1 MNTPPT
7 ANVAVV
13 LLPGF
18 PMGALG
24 ILMERFA
31 LAAQSPQVFS
41 LSGSSVPARHGVRI
55 QAEVL
60 ASVPRSPQALFL
72 CGGRQHSGEPPLR
85 AAMRGRLMAH
95 ARQAHYC
102 IGIGSGVLVLAQL
115 GLLEN
120 RTCSAPE
127 ELHSRLLALEP
138 GLALSSQGMARDQ
151 RIWTCSDEE
160 MLPLMLDTLLAD
172 WQGSGSG
179 RGDSPRG
186 EVGDRALLAEAQA
199 LMRSNL
205 SEPLTTGEIADYLQV
220 TSKKLERV
228 FKRLSG
234 QLPARFYIGLRLA
247 LARDL
252 LHHSDLSIEEVG
264 RRCGFGSPSHF
275 SRAFRNYFGCTP
287 REERQHPVHPGFSR
301 GRSGGNPGCGPTT
314 GTTYRECLR

>member
-1 MNTPPT
+1 MSTPV
-7 ANVAVV
+7 AGNVAVI

-24 ILMERFA
+24 VLMERFA
-31 LAAQSPQVFS
+31 LADQSPQVYS
-41 LSGSSVPARHGVRI
+41 LGGTAVAARHGVRI

-60 ASVPRSPQALFL
+60 PAVPGSRQALFI
-72 CGGRQHSGEPPLR
+72 CGGRQYSGEPLS
-85 AAMRGRLMAH
+85 AAMHERLAAH
-95 ARQAHYC
+95 AGRAGNC
-102 IGIGSGVLVLAQL
+102 IGVGSGVLLLAQL
-115 GLLEN
+115 GLLAG
-120 RTCSAPE
+120 RACSAPA
-127 ELHSRLLALEP
+127 ELHSQLRAQEPRLAL
-138 GLALSSQGMARDQ
+138 ASQGVSQDRN
-151 RIWTCSDEE
+151 IWTCADGD
-160 MLPLMLDTLLAD
+160 MLTSILDSLLAG
-172 WQGSGSG
+172 WRAPGSGP
-179 RGDSPRG
+179 GDAPRG
-186 EVGDRALLAEAQA
+186 EVGDRALLTEAQA

-252 LHHSDLSIEEVG
+252 LHHSDLSIEEIG
-264 RRCGFGSPSHF
+264 KRCGFGSPSHF